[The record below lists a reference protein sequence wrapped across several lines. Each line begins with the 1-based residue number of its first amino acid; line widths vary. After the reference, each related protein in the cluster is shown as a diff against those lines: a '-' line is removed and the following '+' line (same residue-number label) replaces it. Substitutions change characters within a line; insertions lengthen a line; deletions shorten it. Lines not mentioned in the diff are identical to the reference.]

1 MILNHPRGPRA
12 KGEGEGEGKEKGKRT
27 PWAFDYPKPF
37 PTAKFNPIRD
47 NITKISGTSHYRL
60 DAMTVHV
67 SKLSFLTM
75 MLFTSYV
82 KPHVVS
88 EEFSIQEFLFQF

>member
-1 MILNHPRGPRA
+1 M
-12 KGEGEGEGKEKGKRT
+12 

-37 PTAKFNPIRD
+37 PTAKHNPIRD

-60 DAMTVHV
+60 DAMAVYV
-67 SKLSFLTM
+67 SKLSFPTM
-75 MLFTSYV
+75 MLFISYM

-88 EEFSIQEFLFQF
+88 EELSI